1 MHHRRKLIGALGAAT
16 LHASFGAIAQTA
28 PTAPRIALVIAG
40 SMRTQSDRV
49 NAFRNRL
56 RELGYIEG
64 KNLTLDIR
72 ELDGKFD
79 QLPKMMAEIVAT
91 KPNVIVTHGAAATRA
106 AKAAT
111 ATIPIVLAIIGDP
124 VKEGFAA
131 SLAHP
136 GGSFTGNTMI
146 LGLSSQK
153 TVEILHE
160 MVPSAKRVGLL
171 IDTAVPTY
179 QIDKKLFEEAAA
191 TRRLTP
197 VYLHA
202 SSLQEL
208 PNAFASA
215 VAQRV
220 DMVVVESVALY
231 ASDPKLI
238 VDLAARHRL
247 PTIYSVDSFVPAGA
261 LVVYGYNTAR
271 FFANAAVFVDRIL
284 KGRKP
289 AELPFEQPTTFE
301 MVVNMKTAKSL
312 GLKIPQTVLLRADRV
327 IE

>member
-1 MHHRRKLIGALGAAT
+1 MHYRRKLIGALGAAT
-16 LHASFGAIAQTA
+16 LQASFGAIAQNTTA
-28 PTAPRIALVIAG
+28 APRMALVIAG
-40 SMRTQSDRV
+40 SLRTQSDRV

-56 RELGYIEG
+56 RELGYTEG

-79 QLPKMMAEIVAT
+79 QLPKVMAEIAAT
-91 KPNVIVTHGAAATRA
+91 KPNVIVTHGAAAARA
-106 AKAAT
+106 AKAAN

-124 VKEGFAA
+124 VKEGFAT

-136 GGSFTGNTMI
+136 GGSITGNTMI

-179 QIDKKLFEEAAA
+179 QINKKLFEEAAA

-208 PNAFASA
+208 PNAFAGA

-220 DMVVVESVALY
+220 DMVVVESLELFTT
-231 ASDPKLI
+231 DPKLI

-247 PTIYSVDSFVPAGA
+247 PAIYSVDSFVPAGA

-289 AELPFEQPTTFE
+289 ADLPFEQPTTFE
-301 MVVNMKTAKSL
+301 MVINMKTAKSL
-312 GLKIPQTVLLRADRV
+312 GLKIPQSVLVRADRM

>member
-1 MHHRRKLIGALGAAT
+1 MKQRRTLLAALGAAA
-16 LHASFGAIAQTA
+16 LHAPFGAIAQTTPA
-28 PTAPRIALVIAG
+28 APRVALVIVG
-40 SMRTQSDRV
+40 SLRTQSERV
-49 NAFRNRL
+49 DAFRKRL

-79 QLPKMMAEIVAT
+79 QLPRVMSETVAS

-124 VKEGFAA
+124 VKEGFAV
-131 SLAHP
+131 SLARP
-136 GGSFTGNTMI
+136 GGSITGNTMI

-153 TVEILHE
+153 TVDILHE
-160 MVPSAKRVGLL
+160 MVPTAKRIGLL
-171 IDTAVPTY
+171 IDPAVPTY
-179 QIDKKLFEEAAA
+179 QINKKLFEEAAA
-191 TRRLTP
+191 SRRLTP

-202 SSLQEL
+202 STLQEL
-208 PNAFASA
+208 PQAFAA
-215 VAQRV
+215 GVAQRI
-220 DMVVVESVALY
+220 DMVVVESLELFTA
-231 ASDPKLI
+231 DPKII

-247 PTIYSVDSFVPAGA
+247 PTIYSVDSFVPAGG

-271 FFANAAVFVDRIL
+271 FFANAAVIVDRIL

-289 AELPFEQPTTFE
+289 AELPYEQPTTFE
-301 MVVNMKTAKSL
+301 MVLNMKTAKSL
-312 GLKIPQTVLLRADRV
+312 GLKIPQTVLIRADRV

>member
-1 MHHRRKLIGALGAAT
+1 MKHRRTLLAALGAAA
-16 LHASFGAIAQTA
+16 LHAPFDAIAQTA
-28 PTAPRIALVIAG
+28 PTVPRIALVIVG
-40 SMRTQSDRV
+40 SLRTQSERV
-49 NAFRNRL
+49 DAFRKRL

-72 ELDGKFD
+72 ELDGKLD
-79 QLPKMMAEIVAT
+79 QLPKVMAEAVAA
-91 KPNVIVTHGAAATRA
+91 KADVIVTHSSAAARA
-106 AKAAT
+106 AKAAS
-111 ATIPIVLAIIGDP
+111 ATTPIVLAITGDP
-124 VKEGFAA
+124 VKEGLAA
-131 SLAHP
+131 SLARP
-136 GGSFTGNTMI
+136 GGSITGNTMI
-146 LGLSSQK
+146 LGLSTQK
-153 TVEILHE
+153 TAEILHE
-160 MVPSAKRVGLL
+160 MVPSAKRIGLL
-171 IDTAVPTY
+171 NDPALPTY
-179 QIDKKLFEEAAA
+179 QITKKLFDEAAA
-191 TRRLTP
+191 ARRLTP

-220 DMVVVESVALY
+220 DMLVVESVALY
-231 ASDPKLI
+231 ASEPKLI

-247 PTIYSVDSFVPAGA
+247 PAIYSVDSFIPAGA
-261 LVVYGYNTAR
+261 LVVYGYNGAR

-312 GLKIPQTVLLRADRV
+312 GLKIPQTVLIRADRV

>member
-1 MHHRRKLIGALGAAT
+1 
-16 LHASFGAIAQTA
+16 
-28 PTAPRIALVIAG
+28 
-40 SMRTQSDRV
+40 MRTQSDRV

-56 RELGYIEG
+56 RELGYVEG
-64 KNLTLDIR
+64 INLIFELR

-79 QLPKMMAEIVAT
+79 QLPRIMGEIAAAN
-91 KPNVIVTHGAAATRA
+91 PDVIVMHGAAAARA
-106 AKAAT
+106 AKAA
-111 ATIPIVLAIIGDP
+111 APAIPIVLAIIGDP

-131 SLAHP
+131 TLARP
-136 GGSFTGNTMI
+136 GGTITGNTMI

-160 MVPSAKRVGLL
+160 MVPTAKRIGLL
-171 IDTAVPTY
+171 IDPAVPTY
-179 QIDKKLFEEAAA
+179 EINKKLFEEAAA

-208 PNAFASA
+208 PQAFAGA

-220 DMVVVESVALY
+220 DMVVVESLELFTA
-231 ASDPKLI
+231 DPKII

-247 PTIYSVDSFVPAGA
+247 PTIYSVDSFVPAGG
-261 LVVYGYNTAR
+261 LVFYGYNSAR
-271 FFANAAVFVDRIL
+271 FFANAAVIVDRIL

-301 MVVNMKTAKSL
+301 MVLNMKTAKSL
-312 GLKIPQTVLLRADRV
+312 GLKIPQTVLMRADRV